1 MQEAKTIDLRTN
13 IVTHIDR
20 NGRIQV
26 YNKHIKPEPKKVS
39 NDAYLLPITFLV
51 LLFGCLYLLKFTGNL

>member
-1 MQEAKTIDLRTN
+1 MQEPKTIDLRTN
-13 IVTHIDR
+13 IITHIDR

-26 YNKHIKPEPKKVS
+26 YNKHTAPEPKKIN
-39 NDAYLLPITFLV
+39 NDIYLLPVTFVV

>member
-1 MQEAKTIDLRTN
+1 MQEPKTIDLRTN

-26 YNKHIKPEPKKVS
+26 YNKHIAPEPKKVS
-39 NDAYLLPITFLV
+39 NDAYLLPITFV
-51 LLFGCLYLLKFTGNL
+51 ALLFGALSLLKFTGNL